1 MAKKKKIKKTYKP
14 ESQGVP
20 FKWYVWGALALAII
34 GGYYVFFFPNF
45 NSRSEKFYY
54 YLPGKASSHYLAD
67 LLEDE
72 NVIKSS
78 LSLKVAATLFDVHAE
93 EGLYEFKKGW
103 NNLQLL
109 LYLKGKPA
117 KEARTI
123 TIPVVRSRK
132 KLINSLAKEIGV
144 EADTLQAVLKDSL
157 YLKELSGLD
166 REAFYS
172 VFLPGELKVYK
183 SCSSY
188 QLIDLIY
195 SRYEQFWNN
204 WRAEKAEAAGL
215 LPEEVVILA
224 SIVYSESKLKEE
236 MPMIAGLYINRL
248 NHNMKLESDPT
259 VVFAHN
265 KFNMRRVFNKHKQVK
280 SKYNTYRNKGL
291 PPGPIS
297 TIPLYVIDSV
307 LNYVPHRYFYFCAKD
322 DMSGCHVFAET
333 FEEHK
338 KNALLYQRKLDSLK
352 IK

>member
-1 MAKKKKIKKTYKP
+1 MAKKKKIKRTYKAETP
-14 ESQGVP
+14 GMP
-20 FKWYVWGALALAII
+20 IRWYAWGTLALAILAL
-34 GGYYVFFFPNF
+34 YYVFLFPNF
-45 NSRSEKFYY
+45 KSRSEKFYY
-54 YLPGKASSHYLAD
+54 YLPGRASSHYLAD
-67 LLEDE
+67 LLNEE
-72 NVIKSS
+72 NVLKSS
-78 LSLKVAATLFDVHAE
+78 LTFKLAATLFDVNAD

-103 NNLQLL
+103 NNLQILF
-109 LYLKGKPA
+109 YLKGKPA
-117 KEARTI
+117 KEAMTI
-123 TIPVVRSRK
+123 DIPVIRSRK
-132 KLINSLAKEIGV
+132 KLINLLAKEIGV
-144 EADTLQAVLKDSL
+144 EADSLKAALKDSL

-166 REAFYS
+166 NEAFYS

-183 SCSSY
+183 TCNSY
-188 QLIDLIY
+188 QLIDFAY

-215 LPEEVVILA
+215 LPEEVVILS

-248 NHNMKLESDPT
+248 NNNMRLESDPT

-265 KFNMRRVFNKHKQVK
+265 RFNIRRVFNKHKQVK

-307 LNYVPHRYFYFCAKD
+307 LNFVPHRFIYFCAKD

-338 KNALLYQRKLDSLK
+338 KNAILYQKKLDSLR